1 MTMINT
7 LEQEKII
14 ESMNEYNDFILLTGG
29 INMAIEMKPEIKK
42 VLDKINFIDRYQKM
56 SERFR
61 GNPNDLDDRLGSY
74 NNQKVI
80 EVFKL

>member
-1 MTMINT
+1 M
-7 LEQEKII
+7 
-14 ESMNEYNDFILLTGG
+14 D
-29 INMAIEMKPEIKK
+29 IEMKLEIKK

-61 GNPNDLDDRLGSY
+61 GNSSDLDDRLGSY
-74 NNQKVI
+74 TIQKVI